1 MTANSSLLRDQIL
14 NLLRESTTSAE
25 EDLLALGQCA
35 AHIRNR
41 RIVGEIAAACRMT
54 LTGFLM
60 NDQLELYYDIKRGRH
75 SMGYIAKGWKDP
87 GFRIGDGVEI
97 DPWEADAFHARL
109 PELMKFCAVRGIAI
123 TATKQPIG
131 TDAHVDGVLYSGGF
145 NAETF
150 RQTLE
155 NLNECVEKIS
165 SLSEGGAHGRHPVA
179 GYITRGLARASG
191 RSH

>member
-1 MTANSSLLRDQIL
+1 MTANSSRLRDQLL

-41 RIVGEIAAACRMT
+41 RIVGDVADAADACGMT

-75 SMGYIAKGWKDP
+75 SMGYIAKGWQDP
-87 GFRIGDGVEI
+87 GFRIGDVLEI
-97 DPWEADAFHARL
+97 DPWEADVFHAHL
-109 PELMKFCAVRGIAI
+109 LELI
-123 TATKQPIG
+123 TVATKPTG
-131 TDAHVDGVLYSGGF
+131 TEVHVDGVLCSAGF

-150 RQTLE
+150 RGTLE
-155 NLNECVEKIS
+155 SLNECLEKIS
-165 SLSEGGAHGRHPVA
+165 SVSEGGAHGRHPAA
-179 GYITRGLARASG
+179 GYITGGLAHASG